1 MNAQTIGMELAKLA
15 FGLEQTHGEG
25 FDRYFGMFVMAAG
38 YVEAMQESG
47 IEESA
52 RLAFDAQIARLGT
65 E

>member
-1 MNAQTIGMELAKLA
+1 LRSVSNRLTAKALT
-15 FGLEQTHGEG
+15 GI
-25 FDRYFGMFVMAAG
+25 FGMFVMAAG